1 MSSKVSEAINKVSND
16 RLEDLIRDALMVRT
30 VEQDSD
36 LRIEEFDIAVR
47 KELGQP
53 ITIEIRVYGS
63 AGNTTK
69 DEFADANGKVV
80 KGGGSF
86 SIKLD
91 DDTVAKFVF
100 AEVLNLDATDY
111 QVTYKLAS

>member
-1 MSSKVSEAINKVSND
+1 MSNNKVTEAVNKVSNE
-16 RLEDLIRDALMVRT
+16 RLEDLIREALMART
-30 VEQDSD
+30 LEQDSE

-53 ITIEIRVYGS
+53 ITVEIRVYGL

-69 DEFADANGKVV
+69 DEFVDASGQVV

-86 SIKLD
+86 NVKLD

-111 QVTYKLAS
+111 QVTYKLA